1 MAIAYEPLC
10 SRDPKAHPPSLPAF
24 KRDLFHDHDATE
36 THTEFGG
43 MCMYHLY
50 HTGKREREG
59 IRFWHATVGR
69 QSDDLFYIIIMQ
81 YNAKIVGDPL
91 LVYFV
96 SLL

>member
-1 MAIAYEPLC
+1 
-10 SRDPKAHPPSLPAF
+10 
-24 KRDLFHDHDATE
+24 
-36 THTEFGG
+36 
-43 MCMYHLY
+43 MYHLY